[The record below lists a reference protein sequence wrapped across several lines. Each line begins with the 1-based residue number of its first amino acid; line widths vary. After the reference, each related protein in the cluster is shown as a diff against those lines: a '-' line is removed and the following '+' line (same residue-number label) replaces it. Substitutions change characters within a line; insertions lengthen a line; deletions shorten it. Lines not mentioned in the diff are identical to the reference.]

1 MAKENISRFIDT
13 VMTDKA
19 LTTELA
25 ALASE
30 NGYPVTAEGLL
41 ELGMIQPLSNDD
53 AEGASGRGPT
63 TGLNPYG
70 SRRTLPNK

>member
-1 MAKENISRFIDT
+1 MAKEIITKFFDAA
-13 VMTDKA
+13 VTDKA
-19 LTTELA
+19 LAAELT
-25 ALASE
+25 ALATE
-30 NGYPVTAEGLL
+30 NGYDFTAEELL

-70 SRRTLPNK
+70 SRRTLPK